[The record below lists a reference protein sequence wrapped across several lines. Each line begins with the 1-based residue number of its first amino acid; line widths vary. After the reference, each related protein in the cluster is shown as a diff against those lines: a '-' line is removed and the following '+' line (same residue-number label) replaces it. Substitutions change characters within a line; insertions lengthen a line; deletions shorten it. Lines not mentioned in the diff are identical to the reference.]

1 MTLLAVATMMTTASA
16 QQTERIDRHQ
26 ILTLYGNAEKT
37 DSLYNFWNTYVQVH
51 PKDEVAWRNLFEVSE
66 KKVFRWVSTTK
77 DWKGGEEYRKQLNVV
92 GRMEKAIP
100 GTYTKKGKQ
109 VTAKYTPDNATFK
122 ILSLTTTD
130 EEIQA
135 MLKDESM
142 KKMIYEMLNV
152 EVKIQMKDQLV
163 DLLTFTDLFK
173 EFNVESVTAAKLNL
187 TFKEGAQVGFD
198 RTK

>member
-1 MTLLAVATMMTTASA
+1 MRFSRKDKTLKNMKKTLLLLTLMLLGISSMSA
-16 QQTERIDRHQ
+16 QTLIGKWKADKAFSQLVNDDTEMHVDL
-26 ILTLYGNAEKT
+26 ILQFTVKNLNLQMVIKAE
-37 DSLYNFWNTYVQVH
+37 
-51 PKDEVAWRNLFEVSE
+51 DEEMSMKFEY
-66 KKVFRWVSTTK
+66 T
-77 DWKGGEEYRKQLNVV
+77 
-92 GRMEKAIP
+92 IP

-152 EVKIQMKDQLV
+152 EVKMQMKDQLV